1 MSFIVTKINCSSGMT
16 ESSSSSFTIDSDW
29 GLFSN
34 GGDDDGNISIE
45 EMCDTTEVFLFLDE
59 FSSNGRYI
67 QNKRQQCKQENDNSN
82 DEFIK
87 LEDLYDSDS
96 TSTQLSD
103 TSSETFLQS
112 SVTLSPRFPDYDQ
125 LQNLP
130 NEIVERPK
138 CLLAFTSNS

>member
-1 MSFIVTKINCSSGMT
+1 MT

-29 GLFSN
+29 GLFSTK
-34 GGDDDGNISIE
+34 GDDDGDISIE
-45 EMCDTTEVFLFLDE
+45 EMCDNAEVLFPDHLDE
-59 FSSNGRYI
+59 SSSNGRYI
-67 QNKRQQCKQENDNSN
+67 QNERQQCKQGNDNSN

-138 CLLAFTSNS
+138 CFLAFTSNS